1 MKGMNRSKK
10 VLVLIAA
17 MVVGLAAWVAA
28 VSSREV
34 AAEEFLDEFLAYGV
48 ANISPGQ
55 TARLHVVTIGNP
67 DIQPAELVI
76 YDKQGN
82 ILERSLERLIP
93 GRAVVLDLRFAD
105 HTGTSVGSN
114 RLEFYAEVRFT
125 KLRRGYVIPSVEVID
140 DVTGGTVR
148 MIVDPIG

>member
-1 MKGMNRSKK
+1 MKGMNRSRKL
-10 VLVLIAA
+10 LVIFTV
-17 MVVGLAAWVAA
+17 MVIVVAAWVAA
-28 VSSREV
+28 VPSREV

-55 TARLHVVTIGNP
+55 TARLHVVTIGNS

-76 YDKQGN
+76 YDNQGN
-82 ILERSLERLIP
+82 VLERSLERMIP

-105 HTGTSVGSN
+105 HTGTAVGSN

-140 DVTGGTVR
+140 DVTGSTVR
-148 MIVDPIG
+148 MIADPIG